1 MKFIDISSWHSFFL
15 LFFFVING
23 DVIEALTY
31 DYRAT
36 TKCLVEAWDA
46 QYGGALNRTLP
57 SDSISQRVLLEEG
70 KLYAF
75 AAWIQLNEGRE
86 VISVRFRRPYGKE
99 YLHGGTVI
107 AKHGCWSMLKGGIL
121 ANFSGP
127 VHITFETKNTSVE
140 VWVDNVSLQPFTKK
154 QWRLHQE
161 HTINKVRKHKVKFQV
176 TNQDNTRLQGA
187 KISLRQKKAGFLI
200 GCEINSYILNI
211 TKYKE
216 WFLASKFSV
225 TAFGNEM
232 KWYFTEEK
240 QQGHENYTIPDAMLQ
255 LCEQNQI
262 DVRGHNIFW
271 DDPKYQP
278 EWLDP
283 RISPKRLRKLVEKR
297 IKSIVLRYK
306 GRLIHWDV
314 MNENLH
320 FKFYEEK
327 LGRNATYEVFSRVH
341 EVDQRPIL
349 FMNEYNT
356 IEVSEDIE
364 SMPARYARKLK
375 KIGAY
380 NREMLPLGVGLESR
394 FGHDHPNFAYMR
406 AGIDYLASMGFSVW
420 LTEVFVDKGPN
431 QAEYLE
437 EVLREG
443 YSHPSVEGIVIWPT
457 SPFSTEC
464 KMCLV
469 DVQQDFKKTKT
480 GDIVDEFIA
489 KLWSSRP
496 LKFTTNEQ
504 GFSESIL
511 LIGDYDVNVRH
522 PTTNKFTKFKL
533 KVTEKSA
540 HLVHLHLD

>member
-1 MKFIDISSWHSFFL
+1 
-15 LFFFVING
+15 
-23 DVIEALTY
+23 
-31 DYRAT
+31 
-36 TKCLVEAWDA
+36 
-46 QYGGALNRTLP
+46 
-57 SDSISQRVLLEEG
+57 
-70 KLYAF
+70 
-75 AAWIQLNEGRE
+75 
-86 VISVRFRRPYGKE
+86 
-99 YLHGGTVI
+99 
-107 AKHGCWSMLKGGIL
+107 
-121 ANFSGP
+121 
-127 VHITFETKNTSVE
+127 
-140 VWVDNVSLQPFTKK
+140 
-154 QWRLHQE
+154 
-161 HTINKVRKHKVKFQV
+161 
-176 TNQDNTRLQGA
+176 
-187 KISLRQKKAGFLI
+187 
-200 GCEINSYILNI
+200 
-211 TKYKE
+211 
-216 WFLASKFSV
+216 
-225 TAFGNEM
+225 M

-341 EVDQRPIL
+341 EVDRRPIL

-431 QAEYLE
+431 QVMLSFFCF
-437 EVLREG
+437 VF
-443 YSHPSVEGIVIWPT
+443 T
-457 SPFSTEC
+457 FSR
-464 KMCLV
+464 
-469 DVQQDFKKTKT
+469 VQD
-480 GDIVDEFIA
+480 
-489 KLWSSRP
+489 P
-496 LKFTTNEQ
+496 
-504 GFSESIL
+504 
-511 LIGDYDVNVRH
+511 
-522 PTTNKFTKFKL
+522 P
-533 KVTEKSA
+533 
-540 HLVHLHLD
+540 